1 MRITKIG
8 SPVVRETAIFERTNA
23 LIVTLHPR
31 YIEIRLKGQR
41 DSVSVDYTEVLELAR
56 RRDRRSAAARG

>member
-23 LIVTLHPR
+23 LIVTLYPR
-31 YIEIRLKGQR
+31 HIEIRLKGQR
-41 DSVSVDYTEVLELAR
+41 DSVSVDYGEVLELAR
-56 RRDRRSAAARG
+56 RLPHNRSARR